1 MEIEVR
7 EEHLPGIG
15 VRWELDL
22 PDGAVLHVT
31 AERSGRRHLGL
42 THRGQDAP
50 AWTLRLDQQQAVT
63 IAALLLGARF
73 TIDAPDQSPAQ
84 SEVVVDT
91 IELGP
96 ASPLIGR
103 RVSEISLPEAD
114 AMILAIIDDETPD
127 LVERSADRRCEPGDR
142 IVLAARARDMG
153 TLAEQL
159 RGASGAPHTA

>member
-1 MEIEVR
+1 MEITVR
-7 EEHLPGIG
+7 EEHLPGVG

-31 AERSGRRHLGL
+31 AERSGRRQLGL

-73 TIDAPDQSPAQ
+73 TIGASEPSPAE

-103 RVSEISLPEAD
+103 RLSEISLPEAD
-114 AMILAIIDDETPD
+114 AMVLAIIDDETPE
-127 LVERSADRRCEPGDR
+127 LLEHAAERRCEPGDR
-142 IVLAARARDMG
+142 VVVAARARDM
-153 TLAEQL
+153 TALAEQL
-159 RGASGAPHTA
+159 RGTSGAPHAS